1 MTGLAMTAPASVD
14 VAPTTPATKAPLRAW
29 YSLAVLTI
37 VTLIAFVD
45 RNVLV
50 LQAEVIRKAMAI
62 SDVQLG
68 LLQGTAAAA
77 FAAAATFPLAWL
89 ADRFDRRLVLA
100 GCALFWS
107 LAVIGCGLAQ
117 TYPQLLLASALVGAG
132 EAGLVPISYAI
143 IPDIFGERQRPLAN
157 AVFAIA
163 SMSATSLAL
172 AVCGQVIGGVGA
184 LAVHLPPALAAL
196 AGWRLAFL
204 AVALPAPLLLLLIAS
219 ISSRKK
225 VDAPVATTARAPTNA
240 LLPHVRANRA
250 TLAYFTAGLFV
261 AFFGFNAI
269 GAWLPVIY
277 QRQYGIAADKLG
289 GMLGGIALIA
299 LVIGLP
305 ASIYGMRWAKARVG
319 VGMNVRALWMNCAAG
334 IAAIAAMTLT
344 TSAWQM
350 LAVHGAYMTMLTA
363 TMLVFPGALQALA
376 PAPLRART
384 VAVLGMVSSAG
395 SAVAPPVTGF
405 VSDHLHGLPNGLT
418 VSAAIVAIPALALS
432 VLLLARS
439 ERHYVLTAG
448 AVQRAETEPA

>member
-1 MTGLAMTAPASVD
+1 MSALSMPVPVAAPDAAPA
-14 VAPTTPATKAPLRAW
+14 KASWRSW

-50 LQAEVIRKAMAI
+50 LQAEVIRKAMGL

-107 LAVIGCGLAQ
+107 LAVVGCGLAR
-117 TYPQLLLASALVGAG
+117 TYEQLLLCSALVGAG
-132 EAGLVPISYAI
+132 EAGLVPIAYAI

-172 AVCGQVIGGVGA
+172 AVCGQVIGGVSA
-184 LAVHLPPALAAL
+184 MSAHLPPALASLGA
-196 AGWRLAFL
+196 WRLAFL
-204 AVALPAPLLLLLIAS
+204 AVALPAPVLILLIAT
-219 ISSRKK
+219 IASRTKS
-225 VDAPVATTARAPTNA
+225 ASARAATAAPAPA
-240 LLPHVRANRA
+240 LLPHAKANRA
-250 TLAYFTAGLFV
+250 TLAYFTAGLFI
-261 AFFGFNAI
+261 AFFGFNAV

-277 QRQYGIAADKLG
+277 QRQFGIPADKLG

-305 ASIYGMRWAKARVG
+305 ASLYGMRHFRARVG
-319 VGMNVRALWMNCAAG
+319 VGVNVRALWTNCAAG
-334 IAAIAAMTLT
+334 VVAIALMAAAS
-344 TSAWQM
+344 TSTQM
-350 LAVHGAYMTMLTA
+350 LAIHGAYLTMLTA
-363 TMLVFPGALQALA
+363 TLLVFPGALQALA
-376 PAPLRART
+376 PGPLRART
-384 VAVLGMVSSAG
+384 VAVLSMVASAG

-405 VSDHLHGLPNGLT
+405 VSDHLHGSPNGLML
-418 VSAAIVAIPALALS
+418 SAAIVSIPALVLS
-432 VLLLARS
+432 ALLLARS
-439 ERHYVLTAG
+439 ERHYVLTAE
-448 AVQRAETEPA
+448 AVHRLESEPA

>member
-1 MTGLAMTAPASVD
+1 MTGLAMPAPASVD
-14 VAPTTPATKAPLRAW
+14 VAPTTPTAKAPLRAW
-29 YSLAVLTI
+29 YSLAVMTI

-50 LQAEVIRKAMAI
+50 LQAEVIRKAMSI

-89 ADRFDRRLVLA
+89 ADRFDRRVVLA

-204 AVALPAPLLLLLIAS
+204 AVALPAPVLLLLIAT

-225 VDAPVATTARAPTNA
+225 TIVIVAAPKPE
-240 LLPHVRANRA
+240 LLPHVKANRA

-305 ASIYGMRWAKARVG
+305 ASLYGMRWFKARVG

-334 IAAIAAMTLT
+334 IVAIAAMTLT

-418 VSAAIVAIPALALS
+418 VAAAIVAIPALALS

-439 ERHYVLTAG
+439 ERHYVVTAG
-448 AVQRAETEPA
+448 AVQRAETAPA